1 MVAVRAR
8 PLAVAIVLLVR
19 ESSSIER
26 SVVMCDTTER
36 CVGDTNAV
44 YMLTMFRHADRGSMD
59 GCGVRELVES
69 EETTREQVVTVTF
82 VCPHT
87 HVAAPSGADRSTL
100 DGARTRDTTHTDE
113 THTPLTAP
121 GHRPHRRSE
130 HVHAHKTRRSEEA
143 AYHTAHDESTL
154 AQEMKRSQTNHT
166 TRQPQTGSRQ

>member
-36 CVGDTNAV
+36 CVRYRGHERCV
-44 YMLTMFRHADRGSMD
+44 QLYMFRHADRGSMD

-87 HVAAPSGADRSTL
+87 HRPRRAAP
-100 DGARTRDTTHTDE
+100 
-113 THTPLTAP
+113 TA
-121 GHRPHRRSE
+121 
-130 HVHAHKTRRSEEA
+130 AH
-143 AYHTAHDESTL
+143 
-154 AQEMKRSQTNHT
+154 
-166 TRQPQTGSRQ
+166 

>member
-69 EETTREQVVTVTF
+69 GETTREQVVTVTF

-87 HVAAPSGADRSTL
+87 ERRRPQHTR
-100 DGARTRDTTHTDE
+100 RT
-113 THTPLTAP
+113 
-121 GHRPHRRSE
+121 
-130 HVHAHKTRRSEEA
+130 HAHT
-143 AYHTAHDESTL
+143 
-154 AQEMKRSQTNHT
+154 
-166 TRQPQTGSRQ
+166 

>member
-36 CVGDTNAV
+36 CVRYRGHERCV
-44 YMLTMFRHADRGSMD
+44 QLYMFRHADRGSMD

-87 HVAAPSGADRSTL
+87 QSGADRSTL
-100 DGARTRDTTHTDE
+100 ESTHT
-113 THTPLTAP
+113 
-121 GHRPHRRSE
+121 
-130 HVHAHKTRRSEEA
+130 
-143 AYHTAHDESTL
+143 
-154 AQEMKRSQTNHT
+154 
-166 TRQPQTGSRQ
+166 

>member
-44 YMLTMFRHADRGSMD
+44 YMFRHADRGSMD

-87 HVAAPSGADRSTL
+87 HRPRQAAP
-100 DGARTRDTTHTDE
+100 
-113 THTPLTAP
+113 TA
-121 GHRPHRRSE
+121 
-130 HVHAHKTRRSEEA
+130 AH
-143 AYHTAHDESTL
+143 
-154 AQEMKRSQTNHT
+154 
-166 TRQPQTGSRQ
+166 